1 VKAVLSPFL
10 PGTKIQ
16 YAWDSTSIGY
26 IKTCPRLY
34 QYIMLDGWTPKE
46 DSVHLRFGQEYHKA
60 LEEYDGAKIT
70 GQNHE
75 DAVRE
80 AIRRLIIRVHDWNPD
95 VNTRAG
101 NYKNPRTLLQLL
113 IDYLDKY
120 RDDPAQ
126 TIIRED
132 GSAATEVSFRFELDW
147 GPKVDLTEY
156 GSDGEVFPEY
166 SMPQPYVLCGHLD
179 RVVTFNDQIM
189 VMDHKTTTTAA
200 GSYYMNQWSPNNQ
213 MSLYTLAGQVVLG
226 GVIKGV
232 IISAAQ
238 ILLDKPNAFERG
250 FTFRTPH
257 QTEEWIQDLRIHLH
271 MAEQYATIN
280 YWPQNDTACD
290 KFGGCKFRGVCSK
303 DPSVREAFLKADFI
317 KLPEEERWNPLK
329 PR

>member
-1 VKAVLSPFL
+1 
-10 PGTKIQ
+10 
-16 YAWDSTSIGY
+16 
-26 IKTCPRLY
+26 
-34 QYIMLDGWTPKE
+34 
-46 DSVHLRFGQEYHKA
+46 
-60 LEEYDGAKIT
+60 
-70 GQNHE
+70 
-75 DAVRE
+75 
-80 AIRRLIIRVHDWNPD
+80 
-95 VNTRAG
+95 
-101 NYKNPRTLLQLL
+101 
-113 IDYLDKY
+113 
-120 RDDPAQ
+120 
-126 TIIRED
+126 
-132 GSAATEVSFRFELDW
+132 VSFRFELDW
-147 GPKVDLTEY
+147 GPTAPQAY
-156 GSDGEVFPEY
+156 DGRNDIA
-166 SMPQPYVLCGHLD
+166 QPYILCGHLD

-250 FTFRTPH
+250 FTFRTPA

>member
-1 VKAVLSPFL
+1 
-10 PGTKIQ
+10 
-16 YAWDSTSIGY
+16 
-26 IKTCPRLY
+26 
-34 QYIMLDGWTPKE
+34 MLDGWTPKE

-60 LEEYDGAKIT
+60 LEEYDGAKI
-70 GQNHE
+70 GGANHE
-75 DAVRE
+75 A
-80 AIRRLIIRVHDWNPD
+80 AIRQCIQLLLVRIKDWNPD
-95 VNTRAG
+95 ISTRAG
-101 NYKNPRTLLQLL
+101 NYKNPRTLLQLV

-120 RDDPAQ
+120 KDDPAQ

-147 GPKVDLTEY
+147 GPENVPSNQIENQGT
-156 GSDGEVFPEY
+156 FP
-166 SMPQPYVLCGHLD
+166 STQPYILCGHLD

-250 FTFRTPH
+250 FTFRTPA

>member
-1 VKAVLSPFL
+1 MKKANQPLSPFL
-10 PGTKIQ
+10 PNTQIQ
-16 YAWDSTSIGY
+16 FAWDSTSIGY

-60 LEEYDGAKIT
+60 LEEYDGAKIS

-75 DAVRE
+75 AAVRE
-80 AIRRLIIRVHDWNPD
+80 CIQLLLVRIKDWNPD
-95 VNTRAG
+95 ISTRAG
-101 NYKNPRTLLQLL
+101 NYKNPRTLLQLV

-147 GPKVDLTEY
+147 GPEAYLDTNYEDKPHY
-156 GSDGEVFPEY
+156 G
-166 SMPQPYVLCGHLD
+166 QPYILCGHLD

-250 FTFRTPH
+250 FTFRTPA

>member
-1 VKAVLSPFL
+1 MKKANQPLSPFL
-10 PGTKIQ
+10 PDTKIQ

-60 LEEYDGAKIT
+60 LEEYDGFCIS
-70 GQNHE
+70 GQSH
-75 DAVRE
+75 DAALRDT
-80 AIRRLIIRVHDWNPD
+80 ILCLLNRIHDWNPD
-95 VNTRAG
+95 TTTRAG
-101 NYKNPRTLLQLL
+101 NYKNPRTLLQLV

-120 RDDPAQ
+120 KDDPAQ

-147 GPKVDLTEY
+147 GPTAPQAY
-156 GSDGEVFPEY
+156 DGRNDTA
-166 SMPQPYVLCGHLD
+166 QPYILCGHLD

-250 FTFRTPH
+250 FTFRTPA